1 MLRLF
6 VLIGAFALFTMQVSQ
21 SDAESNGNDTL
32 APGLSFPSNTENLTL
47 KDIDFLVDQ
56 FLEMRE
62 QGKFDTNFFANDLL
76 FFISQYPENN
86 KEKISIILL
95 QMYQNNDAE
104 SAEFITQMLNEMF
117 YFDPQVVV
125 RALAEIEDHLL
136 ERYRNTRFVDYLIN
150 SACGIPQI
158 ITEDFAFNK
167 DDLRKDARRI
177 ISEVG
182 ALEVDGAV
190 KTKVIDIVEAWM

>member
-1 MLRLF
+1 MH
-6 VLIGAFALFTMQVSQ
+6 VSQ
-21 SDAESNGNDTL
+21 SAAENSSNDTL

-62 QGKFDTNFFANDLL
+62 QGNADTKFFANDLL
-76 FFISQYPENN
+76 LFISRYPENN
-86 KEKISIILL
+86 KEKICIILL

-104 SAEFITQMLNEMF
+104 SSEFITQMLNEMF

-136 ERYRNTRFVDYLIN
+136 ERYRNTRFVDYLID

-158 ITEDFAFNK
+158 ITEDGAFNK

-190 KTKVIDIVEAWM
+190 KTKVIDIVETWM